1 MDNYDLSNLPLLG
14 HSEDAGEHQPWLA
27 DEENRPATFLRRSV
41 TVTTPEQVERQQLP
55 STSGEETSEQKTLT
69 DFDISLAPNI
79 FDPLI
84 VDEPVVDEP
93 VVDEPE
99 NPFAALAAYPP
110 FTFDENSN
118 NRAVS
123 ELCLGLVFPQGFTSE
138 DLTDVVLTEPEWN
151 DILESL
157 EQSQSE
163 SDTRGI
169 IIPESTI
176 PDTVSGKHSRKRRAS
191 EPRSSI
197 KESTDLYFGDSLRR
211 SWRLYQKKQKLDSTH
226 TESLPLPRATATRSH
241 CAATP
246 LKSTDSQKNTE
257 QNPDESLKERVKR
270 ETAKWAVR
278 LARGVEKRHVCL
290 YPNCGNAY
298 LRSRNLR
305 MHIFKHI
312 RISVYKCTY
321 PECSD
326 NPYFRDSVSLRRHVI
341 ARHTHEKPYHC
352 TLCDM
357 RLGRLDTYK
366 RHVFRAHKLKL

>member
-14 HSEDAGEHQPWLA
+14 HSEYAGEHHSWLM
-27 DEENRPATFLRRSV
+27 DEETRRATFSRRSV

-55 STSGEETSEQKTLT
+55 STSGEEASEQKTLA

-84 VDEPVVDEP
+84 VYEP

-110 FTFDENSN
+110 FTFDENSHN
-118 NRAVS
+118 QAVS
-123 ELCLGLVFPQGFTSE
+123 ELGPGLVFPQCFTAE
-138 DLTDVVLTEPEWN
+138 DLTDVVLTEPKWN
-151 DILESL
+151 DVLEPP

-176 PDTVSGKHSRKRRAS
+176 PDIVSDRRSRKRHAS

-197 KESTDLYFGDSLRR
+197 EESIDLYFGDSLRR
-211 SWRLYQKKQKLDSTH
+211 SGRLYQKKQKLESTDA
-226 TESLPLPRATATRSH
+226 ESLPLPRATATRSH
-241 CAATP
+241 CAAMP
-246 LKSTDSQKNTE
+246 RKSSDSQKNTE
-257 QNPDESLKERVKR
+257 QNPDESLKERVKK
-270 ETAKWAVR
+270 ETAKWALR

-298 LRSRNLR
+298 LRSHNLR

-326 NPYFRDSVSLRRHVI
+326 NPYFRDSVSLRRHVT
-341 ARHTHEKPYHC
+341 AHHTHEKPYHC

>member
-14 HSEDAGEHQPWLA
+14 HSEYAGEHHPWLT
-27 DEENRPATFLRRSV
+27 DEETKRATFSRRSV
-41 TVTTPEQVERQQLP
+41 TVTTPEQVERQLP
-55 STSGEETSEQKTLT
+55 SISGEETSEQKTLAG
-69 DFDISLAPNI
+69 FDISLASNT
-79 FDPLI
+79 FDPL
-84 VDEPVVDEP
+84 

-118 NRAVS
+118 NQAVS
-123 ELCLGLVFPQGFTSE
+123 ELCLGLVFPQGFTAE

-163 SDTRGI
+163 SDTQGI

-176 PDTVSGKHSRKRRAS
+176 PDTVSDRRSRKRHAS

-197 KESTDLYFGDSLRR
+197 KESTDLYFGDSLLR
-211 SWRLYQKKQKLDSTH
+211 SGRPYQKKQKLETTD
-226 TESLPLPRATATRSH
+226 TESSPLPRATVTRSH
-241 CAATP
+241 CAAMP
-246 LKSTDSQKNTE
+246 RKSTDSQKNTE
-257 QNPDESLKERVKR
+257 QNPDESLKERVKK

-298 LRSRNLR
+298 LRSHNLR

-341 ARHTHEKPYHC
+341 AHHTHEKPYHC

-366 RHVFRAHKLKL
+366 RHVFRVHKLKL